1 MKIDK
6 VREINQLLIKF
17 QDEALAKLPSY
28 KNKLPNCIENL
39 TNQNIS
45 DIFDYVYVRSL
56 YYFPNALRGRIGHLL
71 DDLKLDEMFSY
82 VENISYKDLLSDVNG
97 TESLL
102 KLGEICEQCPGGR
115 LDFNVIVSKYLWSL
129 FDIVGTLRNTLR
141 NGSTYNFDIL
151 FKMAIESELPKK
163 NTILP

>member
-17 QDEALAKLPSY
+17 QEEALAKLPSY
-28 KNKLPNCIENL
+28 KDKLPNCIENL

-56 YYFPNALRGRIGHLL
+56 FYFPNALKGRIGHLL
-71 DDLKLDEMFSY
+71 DDLKLDEMFTY
-82 VENISYKDLLSDVNG
+82 VENISNKDLLSDVNG
-97 TESLL
+97 KESLS

-115 LDFNVIVSKYLWSL
+115 LDFNVIVSKYSWSL
-129 FDIVGTLRNTLR
+129 FDIVGTLRNGRTH
-141 NGSTYNFDIL
+141 NFDIL

>member
-17 QDEALAKLPSY
+17 QDEAMAKLRSY

-39 TNQNIS
+39 TDQNIS

-56 YYFPNALRGRIGHLL
+56 YYFPNALIGRIGHLL

-82 VENISYKDLLSDVNG
+82 VENISNKDLLSDVNG
-97 TESLL
+97 KESLL

-129 FDIVGTLRNTLR
+129 FDIVGTLRKNR
-141 NGSTYNFDIL
+141 SKHNFDIL
-151 FKMAIESELPKK
+151 FKMAIESELPKE